1 MKKLRQFAIGLTVL
15 AAAGTAS
22 AAAVTIQ
29 FDNPIFAP
37 FSGYDVVG
45 IKFPSAPGGV
55 LADRSLNVAA
65 GRFQGTASDLDGI
78 APAVF
83 VDSVSNVFMYC
94 YDLYE
99 TIAGGRT
106 VRYQINFGGET
117 ARTLDFLGA
126 VNSVLNTQRGQ
137 TGDSYDRFAWVHPTD
152 IYQSAAIQLGIWESR
167 FDSSSQWNLADGL
180 FQAWNLDGS
189 AGAADAGSGKT
200 HWYVEQFLAHREAAD
215 ALDGQYA
222 MTLVA
227 NNAQDMITGDPPSRV
242 PEPGSLVLAG
252 LALAALVGARRKP
265 VA

>member
-1 MKKLRQFAIGLTVL
+1 MAVL

-29 FDNPIFAP
+29 FDSPIFAP
-37 FSGYDVVG
+37 FSGYDAVS

-78 APAVF
+78 APSVF
-83 VDSVSNVFMYC
+83 IDSVSNVFMYC

-106 VRYQINFGGET
+106 VRYQVNFDGET
-117 ARTLDFLGA
+117 ERTLDFLGA
-126 VNSVLNTQRGQ
+126 VNAVLNTQRGQ
-137 TGDSYDRFAWVHPTD
+137 SGDSYDKFAWVHPTD

-189 AGAADAGSGKT
+189 AGATNAGTGKT
-200 HWYVEQFLAHREAAD
+200 HWYIEQFLASRDGAAS
-215 ALDGQYA
+215 LDGQFA
-222 MTLVA
+222 MTLEA
-227 NNAQDMITGDPPSRV
+227 SGAQDMITGDPPSRV
-242 PEPGSLVLAG
+242 PEPGSLVLTG

>member
-1 MKKLRQFAIGLTVL
+1 MKTLRQFAIALAAL

-29 FDNPIFAP
+29 FDNAIFAP

-45 IKFPSAPGGV
+45 IKFPSAPGGSTANRT
-55 LADRSLNVAA
+55 LSVAA
-65 GRFQGTASDLDGI
+65 GRMQGTATDLDGVT
-78 APAVF
+78 PSVF
-83 VDSVSNVFMYC
+83 VDDVSNVFMYC

-99 TIAGGRT
+99 TIAGSRT
-106 VRYQINFGGET
+106 VRYQINFGGESE
-117 ARTLDFLGA
+117 RTLDFLGA
-126 VNSVLNTQRGQ
+126 VNTVLNTQRGQ
-137 TGDSYDRFAWVHPTD
+137 TGASYDRFAWVHPTD

-167 FDSSSQWNLADGL
+167 FDSSSQWSLSNGQ
-180 FQAWNLDGS
+180 FQAWNLDGN
-189 AGAADAGSGKT
+189 AAAQSAGSGKT
-200 HWYVEQFLAHREAAD
+200 NWYIEQFLAQRQLAD
-215 ALDGQYA
+215 SLDGQYA

>member
-1 MKKLRQFAIGLTVL
+1 MKKLRQFALGLAVL

-29 FDNPIFAP
+29 FDSPIFAP
-37 FSGYDVVG
+37 FSGYDAVS

-78 APAVF
+78 APSVF
-83 VDSVSNVFMYC
+83 IDSVSNVFMYC

-106 VRYQINFGGET
+106 VRYQVNFDGET
-117 ARTLDFLGA
+117 ERTLDFLGA
-126 VNSVLNTQRGQ
+126 VNAVLNTQRGQ
-137 TGDSYDRFAWVHPTD
+137 SGDSYDKFAWVHPTD

-189 AGAADAGSGKT
+189 AGATNAGTGKT
-200 HWYVEQFLAHREAAD
+200 HWYIEQFLASRDGAAS
-215 ALDGQYA
+215 LDGQFA
-222 MTLVA
+222 MTLEA
-227 NNAQDMITGDPPSRV
+227 SGAQDMITGDPPSRV
-242 PEPGSLVLAG
+242 PEPGSLVLTG
-252 LALAALVGARRKP
+252 LALEALVGARRKP